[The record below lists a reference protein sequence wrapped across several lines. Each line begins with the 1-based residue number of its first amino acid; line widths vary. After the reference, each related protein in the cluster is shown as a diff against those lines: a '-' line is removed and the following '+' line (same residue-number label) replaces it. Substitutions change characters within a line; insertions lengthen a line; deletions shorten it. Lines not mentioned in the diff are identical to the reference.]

1 MDFMMMNHTYEN
13 IVWADPEVKNKEW
26 VREMSHLS
34 YLAKRFY
41 RTRERLTEIK
51 RKIIPVVSFFVGWV
65 WCYVKYLDAHGRLLV
80 PTRPD

>member
-1 MDFMMMNHTYEN
+1 
-13 IVWADPEVKNKEW
+13 
-26 VREMSHLS
+26 MSHLS

-65 WCYVKYLDAHGRLLV
+65 WCYVKYLDEHGRLLV